1 MLNFED
7 GLARAAWRALDAD
20 VPEELLPLTVS
31 NQAALWAGMEAEE
44 STRGEWWH

>member
-20 VPEELLPLTVS
+20 VPEELLPLTIS
-31 NQAALWAGMEAEE
+31 NQAALWAGMEANE
-44 STRGEWWH
+44 SMPSERWH